1 MQKLIGKFCVDNK
14 NNNGLLLIDM
24 PTGMGKTYAV
34 TKFIAENY
42 NKIKGKIFFIT
53 QLKKNLPEDDLL
65 KRFKELGK
73 EEDFERLV
81 LRVENNVDNLCKNFG
96 AVKKELEKYI
106 KDKQLIWKIDREVQ
120 VINRKNAIAEEDWL
134 LVQQARDDLSEVS
147 EKKLRDLVTA
157 YLKYDDKGKERSTQE
172 RKQLIAHDDKYSW
185 IGTLYPTVFMDE
197 KKIFLMSLD
206 KFLLRYSTIIE
217 PSINLFESEYITK
230 GAVFIDEFDTTKDVI
245 LNRIIQNG
253 LYNKVSIVNV
263 FRVIYSGLFDT
274 DFTTSL
280 TDQSAEY
287 SAAKYTPITEIID
300 TFRIM
305 AKDIMEN
312 HNLNFLHKLKDEY
325 RDDVSFL
332 FQDYKLH
339 TIINGQNK
347 RIEVDSDDTQ
357 NVNWLKVRELNES
370 KDTEENDSIYN
381 LIGDIIKFLDY
392 FQTGVGFI
400 ADNYIALRKERRQA
414 DFKITLESAI
424 KTALAEFGIYG
435 TMQQF
440 LTYNIML
447 SRKGKRHN
455 RKINDALDS
464 TVYEKGFKY
473 YHIIDNDN
481 HDTQSRINYVAFN
494 DTPEKFLI
502 RLIERT
508 KVVGI
513 SASANLPTVLAN
525 YDLDYIRKERHE
537 LMFEPSADDEERL
550 RAEFAKSIAQYERTH
565 IYCGSIGYEDK
576 LSDEAKRLYR
586 QYSAILDLEDYLQ
599 ERYLCFSE
607 AVETF
612 FKNKQIQSL
621 LYFSNTKG
629 REFYK
634 DKDNYLIQYFN
645 ELKKLYGVDAEI
657 VFLCG
662 NNEIF
667 ERRRENVLTMLK
679 NGGKVFVF
687 TTYGSMGAGQNIHY
701 KFDSG
706 KESDLVKVNSLSYN
720 NDEKDFDA
728 IYLDSP
734 THVMVNPTR
743 GFDSDEDFIK
753 YIYQV
758 KFLQEVGNLTVLQA
772 EKRVRDAFKLNNGV
786 GCKPAAHPKDAP
798 HFNMAFAKIAMQAIG
813 RICRTGN
820 KRNNIHILY
829 QRDFAERIKP
839 VVSYFDG
846 KSINPEFKAFLQS
859 CQQIGNVQ
867 ALLQSEQ
874 ILNAK
879 AVSVI
884 AQSQK
889 LFDNVIGNWTINNVD
904 YWEKVREAVL
914 RDPTT
919 DDLGNV
925 QFPELYIE
933 LPQKSNKYY
942 VNKSIRP
949 IGIAFHECG
958 YGWECVD
965 EKYVMLDK
973 VLMIP
978 GVKEYFEESGYATS
992 FQAGKYI
999 LAENVLK
1006 RIYQGALGEVVGRCI
1021 LTKKLFRYID
1031 KKFELLDIAKYEKF
1045 DSKSDD
1051 VYFDFKLWSGKYDP
1065 SYKSKIKN
1073 IRNKMYSCKARKVV
1087 FVNIFNNG
1095 MELRPVIETLEDPIL
1110 ILPYL
1115 YDLKEKTWN
1124 GDGIRRLYEIMERLD
1139 N

>member
-1 MQKLIGKFCVDNK
+1 MQKLIGKFCFDNK
-14 NNNGLLLIDM
+14 LDNGLLLIDM

-42 NKIKGKIFFIT
+42 HKIKGKIFFIT
-53 QLKKNLPEDDLL
+53 QLKKNLPEDDLRQ
-65 KRFKELGK
+65 RFKELGK
-73 EEDFERLV
+73 EEDFERLF
-81 LRVENNVDNLCKNFG
+81 LRVENNVDNLCENFG
-96 AVKKELEKYI
+96 AVKEYLNKHI

-120 VINRKNAIAEEDWL
+120 LINRKSAVTDDDWL

-157 YLKYDDKGKERSTQE
+157 YLKYDDKGKERSVQE
-172 RKQLIAHDDKYSW
+172 KKRLITEDDNYKW
-185 IGTLYPTVFMDE
+185 IGILYPTVYTDE

-206 KFLLRYSTIIE
+206 KFLLRYSTVIE
-217 PSINLFESEYITK
+217 PSINLFESDYIKK

-253 LYNKVSIVNV
+253 LYNKIGMINL
-263 FRVIYSGLFDT
+263 FRVIYSGLVDT
-274 DFTTSL
+274 DFTKSL
-280 TDQSAEY
+280 TDQSIAY
-287 SAAKYTPITEIID
+287 SDEKYTPITQIID
-300 TFRIM
+300 NFRLM
-305 AKDIMEN
+305 AKDIMKN

-357 NVNWLKVRELNES
+357 NVNWLKVRELNGS
-370 KDTEENDSIYN
+370 NDTEENDSIYN

-392 FQTGVGFI
+392 FQTGIGFI
-400 ADNYIALRKERRQA
+400 ADNYRALKQERKQV
-414 DFKITLESAI
+414 DFKITQESAI
-424 KTALAEFGIYG
+424 KTALAEFGVYG
-435 TMQQF
+435 TMQQY

-447 SRKGKRHN
+447 SKKGKRHN

-464 TVYEKGFKY
+464 SVYEKGFRY

-508 KVVGI
+508 KVIGI

-537 LMFEPSADDEERL
+537 LMFEPSAEDEERL
-550 RAEFAKSIAQYERTH
+550 RAEFEKSIAQYDRTRIH
-565 IYCGSIGYEDK
+565 CVPIGYEDR
-576 LSDEAKRLYR
+576 LSSLAKSLYVK
-586 QYSAILDLEDYLQ
+586 YTNILNLEDYLQ
-599 ERYLCFSE
+599 DRFLCFAE
-607 AVETF
+607 AVDNF
-612 FKNKQIQSL
+612 FGNKQIKSL
-621 LYFSNTKG
+621 LYFSNSKG
-629 REFYK
+629 REFES
-634 DKDNYLIQYFN
+634 DRENYLKRYFF
-645 ELKKLYGVDAEI
+645 ELKSLYGIEAEI
-657 VFLCG
+657 VSLYG
-662 NNEIF
+662 SNDTF
-667 ERRRENVLTMLK
+667 ERRRDNMLEMLK
-679 NGGKVFVF
+679 NGSKVFAF

-701 KFDSG
+701 EFDKSN
-706 KESDLVKVNSLSYN
+706 ESDLVRVNELSYN
-720 NDEKDFDA
+720 SIKKDFDS
-728 IYLDSP
+728 IYLDTP
-734 THVMVNPTR
+734 TNVMVNATR
-743 GFDSDEDFIK
+743 GFDCDDDFIK

-758 KFLQEVGNLTVLQA
+758 KFLQEVGNLTVSQA
-772 EKRVRDAFKLNNGV
+772 EMRIRDAFKIYNGF
-786 GCKPAAHPKDAP
+786 GSKPVAHPRNAP
-798 HFNMAFAKIAMQAIG
+798 HYNMAFAKIAMQAIG

-820 KRNNIHILY
+820 KRSNIHVFY
-829 QRDFAERIKP
+829 QKDFAERIKP
-839 VVSYFDG
+839 IVDYFDD
-846 KSINPEFKAFLQS
+846 KPLNSEFKAFLQS
-859 CQQIGNVQ
+859 CKKIGSEQI
-867 ALLQSEQ
+867 LLQSEL

-884 AQSQK
+884 TQSQK

-904 YWEKVREAVL
+904 YWEKVRDAVL
-914 RDPTT
+914 KQPTT
-919 DDLGNV
+919 DDLRSV
-925 QFPELYIE
+925 RFPELYIE

-942 VNKSIRP
+942 VNKAIRP
-949 IGIAFHECG
+949 IGIAFQKCG

-965 EKYVMLDK
+965 EKYVALDK

-978 GVKEYFEESGYATS
+978 GVREYFEECEYATC
-992 FQAGKYI
+992 FQPGRYM

-1031 KKFELLDIAKYEKF
+1031 KKFESLDIAEYEKF

-1051 VYFDFKLWSGKYDP
+1051 VYFDFKLWSGKSDP
-1065 SYKSKIKN
+1065 TYKSKIKH
-1073 IRNKMYSCKARKVV
+1073 IRDKMYSCRSREIV

-1095 MELRPVIETLEDPIL
+1095 NEVMPYRESMGDPIL

-1115 YDLKEKTWN
+1115 YDLNKKEWN
-1124 GDGIRRLYEIMERLD
+1124 GVGIRRLYEIMEKID